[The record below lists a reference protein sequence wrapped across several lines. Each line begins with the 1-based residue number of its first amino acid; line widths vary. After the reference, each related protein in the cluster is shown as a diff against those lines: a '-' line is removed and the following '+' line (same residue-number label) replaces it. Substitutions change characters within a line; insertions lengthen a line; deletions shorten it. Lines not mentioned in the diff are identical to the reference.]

1 MINVAAVVAII
12 VIVILASVPLVQVDR
27 TSVAWFGIKLGPGPG
42 DLISYGHPGE
52 FCPPQGGSDWAG
64 VTGNVTLSFT
74 WATKSGDPIE
84 NFSLWGEDYL
94 KSPGSYLYRENNS
107 SAGNFSSESP
117 TIAQSVCNFSLDFSA
132 GLASTDSVAIAVVV
146 SYTYQA
152 TVPEL

>member
-1 MINVAAVVAII
+1 RAMESSQESDPPREPERPPREPPASRSPALKASIMINVAAVVAII

-107 SAGNFSSESP
+107 SA
-117 TIAQSVCNFSLDFSA
+117 
-132 GLASTDSVAIAVVV
+132 
-146 SYTYQA
+146 
-152 TVPEL
+152 